1 MKRFQMV
8 APGTGAQ
15 RWAVV
20 ALIFLGIVISYVDR
34 GNLSIAAPSIMSD
47 FRIGPGSMGLLL
59 SAFFWTYGAFQI
71 PAGAFLDRVG
81 IRRGYAVG
89 FLVWSIASAS
99 IAFSRGKGDIIGMRL
114 VLGMA
119 ESIGPLAS
127 LAFIRNHFQ
136 GKDQGLPT
144 SIYIAGQS
152 IGPALGALAGT
163 MLLDRF
169 GWRMMFALTGLGALI
184 WLPGWL
190 LAAPAHEARPVRVEV
205 TRTRV
210 WTLQSLVRS
219 RGFWALSLCIL
230 LASYYWY
237 FVLTWIPT
245 YLVASKG
252 FSTLAMGRVIST
264 GLFTVAATNVLA
276 GYAADRL
283 ARGAGVFR
291 VRVLFASAG
300 YLGTAAILLLLVLPD
315 RAWVVPVFTLSMCAT
330 GMGNASFWAIAQ
342 HVSPADMTGRTIGFL
357 NTLSQIAGVA
367 APLVTGWML
376 GPEKHFGPA
385 ILVAG
390 VCPVLA
396 GACLLAAGSGGLQS
410 LKAVLSGEPE
420 SEC

>member
-1 MKRFQMV
+1 MNR
-8 APGTGAQ
+8 
-15 RWAVV
+15 RWVVV
-20 ALIFLGIVISYVDR
+20 ALIFFGMVISYVDR
-34 GNLSIAAPSIMSD
+34 GNLSIAAPSIMRD
-47 FRIGPGSMGLLL
+47 FNIAPGAMGLLL

-81 IRRGYAVG
+81 IRRGYAMG

-99 IAFSRGKGDIIGMRL
+99 IAVSRGTGNIIGMRL

-136 GKDQGLPT
+136 GRDQGLPT

-152 IGPALGALAGT
+152 IGPALGALLGT

-169 GWRMMFALTGLGALI
+169 GWRLMFALTGLGALI
-184 WLPGWL
+184 WLPCWFL
-190 LAAPAHEARPVRVEV
+190 VAPAAEARPVQVEAIG
-205 TRTRV
+205 TRM
-210 WTLQSLVRS
+210 WTWRSLVRS
-219 RGFWALSLCIL
+219 RGFWALSLSIL

-237 FVLTWIPT
+237 FVLTWVPT
-245 YLVASKG
+245 YLVVARG
-252 FSTLAMGRVIST
+252 FSTVAMGRVVST

-276 GYAADRL
+276 GYSADKL
-283 ARGAGVFR
+283 ARAAGVFR
-291 VRVLFASAG
+291 VRVLFAAAG

-315 RAWVVPVFTLSMCAT
+315 RAWIIPVFTFSMCAT

-342 HVSPADMTGRTIGFL
+342 HVSPANMTGRTVGFL
-357 NTLSQIAGVA
+357 NTLSQVAGVA
-367 APLVTGWML
+367 APLVTGWIL
-376 GPEKHFGPA
+376 GPEKHFRPA

-390 VCPVLA
+390 ICPVLA

-410 LKAVLSGEPE
+410 LKAVLSGAAS

>member
-1 MKRFQMV
+1 MNR
-8 APGTGAQ
+8 
-15 RWAVV
+15 RWIVV
-20 ALIFLGIVISYVDR
+20 ALIFVGMVISYVDR
-34 GNLSIAAPSIMSD
+34 GNLSIAAPSIMRD
-47 FRIGPGSMGLLL
+47 FHIAPAAMGLLL

-71 PAGAFLDRVG
+71 PAGALLDRVG
-81 IRRGYAVG
+81 IRRGYSMG

-99 IAFSRGKGDIIGMRL
+99 IAMSRGKGDIIGMRL
-114 VLGMA
+114 MLGMA

-127 LAFIRNHFQ
+127 MAFIRNHFQ

-152 IGPALGALAGT
+152 IGPALGALVGT

-169 GWRMMFALTGLGALI
+169 GWRLMFAVTGLGAMI
-184 WLPGWL
+184 WLPCWL
-190 LAAPAHEARPVRVEV
+190 LATPTDEARPVQVEAIPA
-205 TRTRV
+205 RA
-210 WTLQSLVRS
+210 WTWQSLVRS

-237 FVLTWIPT
+237 FVLTWVPT
-245 YLVASKG
+245 YLVVARG

-276 GYAADRL
+276 GYSADRL

-291 VRVLFASAG
+291 VRVSFAAAG
-300 YLGTAAILLLLVLPD
+300 YLGTAAILLLLVLPG

-342 HVSPADMTGRTIGFL
+342 HVSPANMTGRTIGFL
-357 NTLSQIAGVA
+357 NTLSQVAGVA
-367 APLVTGWML
+367 APLVTGWIL
-376 GPEKHFGPA
+376 GPAEKHFGPA

-390 VCPVLA
+390 ICPVLA
-396 GACLLAAGSGGLQS
+396 GACLLAAGSSGLQS
-410 LKAVLSGEPE
+410 LKATLGGDTFT
-420 SEC
+420 EC

>member
-1 MKRFQMV
+1 MSRKWV
-8 APGTGAQ
+8 
-15 RWAVV
+15 VV
-20 ALIFLGIVISYVDR
+20 ALIFLGMVISYVDR
-34 GNLSIAAPSIMSD
+34 GNLSIAAPSIMRD
-47 FRIGPGSMGLLL
+47 FGIAPGAMGLLL

-81 IRRGYAVG
+81 IRRGYAIG

-99 IAFSRGKGDIIGMRL
+99 IAVSRGTGDIIGMRL

-152 IGPALGALAGT
+152 IGPALGALVGT

-169 GWRMMFALTGLGALI
+169 GWRLVFAVTGLGALI
-184 WLPGWL
+184 WLPCWL
-190 LAAPAHEARPVRVEV
+190 LAAPADEARPVQVAV
-205 TRTRV
+205 MSTRA
-210 WTLQSLVRS
+210 WTWRSLLGS

-237 FVLTWIPT
+237 FVLTWVPT
-245 YLVASKG
+245 YLVVARG
-252 FSTLAMGRVIST
+252 FSTLAMGRVVST
-264 GLFTVAATNVLA
+264 GLFTVAVTNVLA
-276 GYAADRL
+276 GYSADRL

-291 VRVLFASAG
+291 IRVLFAAAG
-300 YLGTAAILLLLVLPD
+300 YLGTAAILLLLVLPE
-315 RAWVVPVFTLSMCAT
+315 RAWIVPVFTFSMCAT

-342 HVSPADMTGRTIGFL
+342 HVSPANMTGRTIGFL
-357 NTLSQIAGVA
+357 NTLSQVAGVA
-367 APLVTGWML
+367 APLVTGWIL

-396 GACLLAAGSGGLQS
+396 GACLLAVGRRGLHS
-410 LKAVLSGEPE
+410 LKAVLGGETWL
-420 SEC
+420 EC